1 MDVSKL
7 CLVGVDGWPY
17 RRVNGNLRT
26 MAKSNEMIRLEI
38 PNRIAQASVQAFKV
52 SMVNRA
58 RNLKEKNMVTKLD
71 QGGVKL
77 CWSAGYYPKAE
88 FHMSTKVDQVL
99 HRLG

>member
-1 MDVSKL
+1 M
-7 CLVGVDGWPY
+7 VGVDGRSY

-26 MAKSNEMIRLEI
+26 MRKSHEMIRREI

-71 QGGVKL
+71 EGGVKL
-77 CWSAGYYPKAE
+77 CGSAGYFPKAE
-88 FHMSTKVDQVL
+88 FHMSAKVHQVL
-99 HRLG
+99 DRFG